1 MGRLPWTL
9 ADFPAGY
16 ELYLHKSPRPRPS
29 PQTVPRRDFLLYGK
43 LNALPSPHFTH
54 LKREKLT
61 GSTDVPF
68 FASPLEFVLHAEWL
82 MRGAHRTPDK
92 SRAPRCACKYCDVD
106 VRGRKQSAISKE
118 LRARRADV
126 LASLGEDGDGDGDG
140 NGNADADELAD
151 DN

>member
-1 MGRLPWTL
+1 M
-9 ADFPAGY
+9 
-16 ELYLHKSPRPRPS
+16 
-29 PQTVPRRDFLLYGK
+29 
-43 LNALPSPHFTH
+43 
-54 LKREKLT
+54 
-61 GSTDVPF
+61 
-68 FASPLEFVLHAEWL
+68 LHAEWL

-106 VRGRKQSAISKE
+106 VRGRKQSVISKE

-126 LASLGEDGDGDGDG
+126 LASLGEDGDGNG